1 MSDRPGSGDRSDDE
15 LGRGSDGESDAEE
28 PQSGKA
34 QYTASE
40 QQEIWQQIGDGSS
53 LPQCPRCGVA
63 MHRRA
68 IGGAPSASATRGGVP
83 GSSVRGV
90 IGVRSL
96 TPCAERGTQNMHP
109 DSLSFADRLQS
120 SLIQIGNYVPR
131 FVVAL
136 LLLFVG
142 YLVARWL
149 ERGTDRLLRRIRFH
163 RLLERGGVMDVVG
176 RSGSHM
182 NPTRVV
188 GHLVFW
194 TVMFAFLIVAAN
206 AAGFDSLATVFSELV
221 SYVPSVIAA
230 IVIIIVGIVLG
241 AFVGGLIMASAGAIR
256 GGPTLARVGRG
267 GVIVLAVFMAL
278 QELGVAT
285 EIVTTAFAI
294 LFGAVALAM
303 ALAFGLGNRE
313 LAGEVTRHWYEQYRA
328 ERDAIERES
337 EAHERADEEA
347 DEAAARV
354 PDDTADDAAE
364 DAVERVVGVAG
375 GTRGDGRGR

>member
-1 MSDRPGSGDRSDDE
+1 
-15 LGRGSDGESDAEE
+15 
-28 PQSGKA
+28 
-34 QYTASE
+34 
-40 QQEIWQQIGDGSS
+40 
-53 LPQCPRCGVA
+53 
-63 MHRRA
+63 
-68 IGGAPSASATRGGVP
+68 
-83 GSSVRGV
+83 
-90 IGVRSL
+90 
-96 TPCAERGTQNMHP
+96 MHP
-109 DSLSFADRLQS
+109 DSLSFAERLQS
-120 SLIQIGNYVPR
+120 SLTQIGNYVPR
-131 FVVAL
+131 FLVAL

-149 ERGTDRLLRRIRFH
+149 ERGTERLLRRIRFH

-176 RSGSHM
+176 RSGSHI
-182 NPTRVV
+182 NPNRVA

-194 TVMFAFLIVAAN
+194 TVMFTFLIVAAN

-337 EAHERADEEA
+337 EAQERAEEAA
-347 DEAAARV
+347 DEAADHAAGHAE
-354 PDDTADDAAE
+354 DDSSDEGGEDAA
-364 DAVERVVGVAG
+364 ERVVGVG
-375 GTRGDGRGR
+375 GSARGDGRPR